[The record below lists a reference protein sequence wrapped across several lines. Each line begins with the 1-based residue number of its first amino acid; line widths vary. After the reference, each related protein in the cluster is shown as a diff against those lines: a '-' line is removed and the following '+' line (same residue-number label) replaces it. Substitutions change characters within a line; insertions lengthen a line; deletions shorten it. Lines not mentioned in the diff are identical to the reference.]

1 MRRLL
6 NITFL
11 TVMALCVTVGTH
23 AQVAVKTN
31 LLYDALL
38 NANLGAEFN
47 IVSHWSLDLSGN
59 YNGWKLS
66 GNRQWKHWFIQPEA
80 RYWLKDNMKG
90 HFFAANIVGG
100 QFNTTLRQ
108 ARRQGWFA
116 GIGVGYGYSWRLG
129 RYWGIEAELTAG
141 YARYSYDKFPC
152 ARCGRKT
159 GHRDRN
165 YVGPTKA
172 AVNLVYYIGG
182 RKKKEVEMPEI
193 QIEEP
198 VATVIAD
205 TVRKFNFTLVD
216 VPHSRIL
223 SENIAGV
230 SKVRFGVNKTDIDLN
245 DGNNMAEVSSIL
257 SKLDSIRNNL
267 DMQIASVAFVG
278 YASPEG
284 SYDNN
289 DRLAAARTA
298 ALREYIGR
306 AGNLPDSVV
315 SQHHVAEDWDGLR
328 VAVDG
333 SVLPDRIDIL
343 TIIDSDMTPDS
354 KEAALRRH
362 RQAWTWISS
371 EVLPELRR
379 TEYIIRYEHRYEEK
393 EVLTLEE
400 VNDAVRN
407 GDLDR
412 AAALLVDIPSS
423 PEADYSRGVV
433 AALQQRYEEAQAWF
447 ARAASRGVA
456 AASDALDQ
464 LKNK

>member
-1 MRRLL
+1 
-6 NITFL
+6 
-11 TVMALCVTVGTH
+11 
-23 AQVAVKTN
+23 
-31 LLYDALL
+31 
-38 NANLGAEFN
+38 
-47 IVSHWSLDLSGN
+47 
-59 YNGWKLS
+59 
-66 GNRQWKHWFIQPEA
+66 
-80 RYWLKDNMKG
+80 
-90 HFFAANIVGG
+90 
-100 QFNTTLRQ
+100 
-108 ARRQGWFA
+108 
-116 GIGVGYGYSWRLG
+116 
-129 RYWGIEAELTAG
+129 
-141 YARYSYDKFPC
+141 
-152 ARCGRKT
+152 
-159 GHRDRN
+159 
-165 YVGPTKA
+165 
-172 AVNLVYYIGG
+172 
-182 RKKKEVEMPEI
+182 MPEI